1 MNCSHFR
8 TIFLLLV
15 CICAFNLKS
24 AAQERVIPKGWK
36 QVKACDFTFLV
47 PKKFKDAKPKSLD
60 SCIAGFRSK
69 QVSVYIDVGNYN
81 GETKQDETMLDFK
94 EEFVTVDGKKAQI
107 VTYIEESDFAKEI
120 PNRKFVTVV
129 YIKTSEQQL
138 NDVGQPF
145 SLWMKIRS
153 ESSQQQETAKQI
165 AQSILF

>member
-15 CICAFNLKS
+15 CVFAYNLES
-24 AAQERVIPKGWK
+24 AAQKRVVPKGWK
-36 QVKACDFTFLV
+36 QVKTCDFTFLV
-47 PKKFKDAKPKSLD
+47 PKKLKDAKPKSLD

-69 QVSVYIDVGNYN
+69 EVSIYIDVGNYN
-81 GETKQDETMLDFK
+81 GETKQDDTMLDFK
-94 EEFVTVDGKKAQI
+94 EEFITVDGKKAQI
-107 VTYIEESDFAKEI
+107 VTYLENSDFAKKN

-129 YIKTSEQQL
+129 YIKTSEPQP
-138 NDVGQPF
+138 NEVGLPF

-153 ESSQQQETAKQI
+153 ESSQQQETARQI